1 MQVFDTSPK
10 LNVSQ
15 NTKTNSSYR
24 GDVCFE
30 GPCLISLSVT
40 QNNFW
45 LVAESNLDRV
55 RLNSI
60 TLNEKYEIKKV

>member
-15 NTKTNSSYR
+15 NTETNSTLR
-24 GDVCFE
+24 GDAWFE

-45 LVAESNLDRV
+45 LVAKSDL
-55 RLNSI
+55 
-60 TLNEKYEIKKV
+60 EKKMQSSTQKYHT